1 MKNKLF
7 LFFLLVLSI
16 SFHAHALDL
25 GNKKPDVPPPLTI
38 STEPFSYDNIPNST
52 TIIPGTIVSV
62 TPEISTKI
70 LLSSSDVNRIVCSSG
85 GVKDVMFSQE
95 KGISVSMSGNS
106 AFVKFSIAQNQM
118 DNSKLYANLP
128 IEMFVVCSDN
138 NVYSIIAQPQKI
150 PAQTIQLVDNKDNIH
165 DNIAI
170 FESIPLETKIAKL
183 IRFAYNG
190 EIPSS
195 FSVNAVNNQ
204 ISVFKDVDIF
214 FRHEVSVPGEG
225 LKLKEFVLSLKNPL
239 PDIEL
244 KFKETDFLVPEL
256 TRTPLAISLEPKPL
270 SGSALVRLFIVER
283 SIEQM

>member
-225 LKLKEFVLSLKNPL
+225 LKLKEFVLSLKNPF

>member
-1 MKNKLF
+1 
-7 LFFLLVLSI
+7 
-16 SFHAHALDL
+16 
-25 GNKKPDVPPPLTI
+25 
-38 STEPFSYDNIPNST
+38 
-52 TIIPGTIVSV
+52 
-62 TPEISTKI
+62 
-70 LLSSSDVNRIVCSSG
+70 
-85 GVKDVMFSQE
+85 
-95 KGISVSMSGNS
+95 
-106 AFVKFSIAQNQM
+106 M

>member
-25 GNKKPDVPPPLTI
+25 GNKKPDVPPPPTI